1 MCYPKPFAVLA
12 FKHTSLPLH
21 TAACALHKIAH
32 LCTRLHIIGQKNSG
46 AHQLAN
52 LQAISSP
59 LCRLD
64 QHCHPLRLLPLT
76 LCSREISSS
85 ILHQFESFELF
96 KKRIS
101 QVNKP
106 GAGTFSPSRFC
117 SDWVTKRN
125 VVGSNWKCPFENF
138 HFESLKRSRR
148 RGLLMLSD
156 AASLWTRCSST
167 SGGSAIWTTAHNAHS
182 PPRHSCSLGNV

>member
-1 MCYPKPFAVLA
+1 MSPSTRHFAAFYHIAPCLHPLTYPKPLIRPPNPFAVLA
-12 FKHTSLPLH
+12 FKLTSLPLH

-52 LQAISSP
+52 LQPISSP

-106 GAGTFSPSRFC
+106 GVSTFSPSPFC
-117 SDWVTKRN
+117 SD
-125 VVGSNWKCPFENF
+125 
-138 HFESLKRSRR
+138 
-148 RGLLMLSD
+148 
-156 AASLWTRCSST
+156 
-167 SGGSAIWTTAHNAHS
+167 
-182 PPRHSCSLGNV
+182 